1 MLPCVG
7 NAAATIYLA
16 LLASPQFINWPMAS
30 VLGYSVLYSIF
41 GSYAMVSVYIMCRN
55 KSKYY
60 GCYLSLTDK
69 IMLYTFIG
77 LCTSLPI
84 YFHI

>member
-16 LLASPQFINWPMAS
+16 LLASPQF

-55 KSKYY
+55 NSKYY